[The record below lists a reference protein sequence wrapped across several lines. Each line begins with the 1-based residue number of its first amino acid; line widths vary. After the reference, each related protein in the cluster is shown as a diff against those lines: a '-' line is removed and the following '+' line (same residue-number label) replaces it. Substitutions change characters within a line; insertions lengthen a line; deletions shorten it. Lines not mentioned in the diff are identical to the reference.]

1 MFEHLHC
8 RDELFDPI
16 QYTIALFQSQVRTID
31 WYLFENKKHWP
42 QFESVLVALVVFVVG
57 VVVAE
62 PVLELELNTV
72 DAVEQEQPLLVRLYC
87 LVLVVPYQPVQT
99 DHNWVCN

>member
-1 MFEHLHC
+1 MWGF
-8 RDELFDPI
+8 
-16 QYTIALFQSQVRTID
+16 VVVGG
-31 WYLFENKKHWP
+31 W
-42 QFESVLVALVVFVVG
+42 VLVVGVVVVG

>member
-1 MFEHLHC
+1 
-8 RDELFDPI
+8 
-16 QYTIALFQSQVRTID
+16 
-31 WYLFENKKHWP
+31 
-42 QFESVLVALVVFVVG
+42 VLVALVVFVVG

-62 PVLELELNTV
+62 PVLELELELNTV